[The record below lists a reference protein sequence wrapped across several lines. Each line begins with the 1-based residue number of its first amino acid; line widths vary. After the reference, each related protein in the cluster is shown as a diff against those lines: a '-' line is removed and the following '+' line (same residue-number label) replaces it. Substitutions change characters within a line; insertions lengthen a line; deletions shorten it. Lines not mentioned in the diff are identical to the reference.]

1 MRRRSFLALLAAGAG
16 CRGNR
21 QPPLARAARFL
32 WEQQAGD
39 GGWHSRTY
47 GLLRSGQ
54 ALTPFVL
61 DALLQI
67 PREIYAPRAGGADR
81 GIDRGIDRAI
91 DFIRRHTQPE
101 GALGLAQ
108 AGIPDYPNY
117 ATALAVSALVRARR
131 ADWREIAGP
140 MLGYLRRQQF
150 TEQNGW
156 TREHPAYGAWGMG
169 GLPRTPPDT
178 GHVDLSMTRYV
189 LEALRAAGPTE
200 PGGHPTEPGGHPTEP
215 GGHPSGS
222 AAAFACAQVY
232 VERCQNWDPRQAD
245 AADGGFFF
253 STTEF
258 DTNKAG
264 QEGEGAGARFR
275 SYGTTTADGILAL
288 VAIGCPAGH
297 PRVVSAGR
305 WLAARHRDMRAPG
318 FVGDAY
324 QRWPGGLAFYYAA
337 ASAQAFRA
345 LGADAGDGVTR
356 ALLRMQRA
364 DGSWANPENLVK
376 EDDPLIATGFAVRAL
391 AAGQSRASSP
401 ERAGP
406 LPFAKD

>member
-1 MRRRSFLALLAAGAG
+1 MRRRAFLALLAAEAG
-16 CRGNR
+16 CRGN
-21 QPPLARAARFL
+21 QPPLARAARYL
-32 WEQQAGD
+32 WEQQAAD

-61 DALLQI
+61 DALRQI
-67 PREIYAPRAGGADR
+67 PRGIYAARAESVDR
-81 GIDRGIDRAI
+81 GI
-91 DFIRRHTQPE
+91 DFIRRHARAD
-101 GALGLAQ
+101 GALGLAE

-131 ADWREIAGP
+131 TESGDWRERIDP
-140 MLGYLRRQQF
+140 MLAYLRRQQF

-169 GLPRTPPDT
+169 GAPQTPPIT

-189 LEALRAAGPTE
+189 LEALRAAGPTDW
-200 PGGHPTEPGGHPTEP
+200 
-215 GGHPSGS
+215 S
-222 AAAFACAQVY
+222 AAAFASAQVY
-232 VERCQNWDPRQAD
+232 VERCQNWDPRQGD
-245 AADGGFFF
+245 GADGGFFF
-253 STTEF
+253 STTEA

-264 QEGEGAGARFR
+264 QDGDGAGARFR
-275 SYGTTTADGILAL
+275 SYGTTTADGVLAL
-288 VAIGCPAGH
+288 VAIGCPRGD
-297 PRVVSAGR
+297 PRVAAAGR
-305 WLAARHRDMRAPG
+305 WLAARHRDMRVPG
-318 FVGDAY
+318 FMGDAY

-356 ALLRMQRA
+356 GLVETQRA

-391 AAGQSRASSP
+391 VAGR
-401 ERAGP
+401 
-406 LPFAKD
+406 